1 MKATSVYGLV
11 LSGGKSSRM
20 GKDKGLLT
28 YHHKPQREYLFELL
42 SKYCEVVFTSCR
54 SDQKMPDTLN
64 PVVDHYAFESPLNGI
79 MSAFGKYPD
88 KAWLIVAVD
97 MPYVNENALGFLI
110 KHRDPQKVA
119 TCFYNAEAKLPEPLL
134 TLWEP
139 LAYPLLL
146 KFLEEG
152 KISPRDFLKRNDV
165 KMIDPPEE
173 GTLMNVNSPE
183 DLQGLTPSW

>member
-1 MKATSVYGLV
+1 MKTASVYGLV

-20 GKDKGLLT
+20 GQDKGTLI

-42 SKYCEVVFTSCR
+42 GKCCEVVFTSCR
-54 SDQKMPDTLN
+54 SDQQIPSTLG
-64 PVVDHYAFESPLNGI
+64 PIVDHYAFESPLNGI
-79 MSAFGKYPD
+79 VSAFGKHPD

-97 MPYVNENALGFLI
+97 MPYVNENVLQFLI
-110 KHRDPQKVA
+110 THRDPEKVA

-139 LAYPLLL
+139 SAYPLLL

-152 KISPRDFLKRNDV
+152 KISPRDFLKKNDV

-173 GTLMNVNSPE
+173 RTLLNVNSPE
-183 DLQGLTPSW
+183 DLSGLTPS